1 MPAEVRLAAARRNLL
16 VAAGGDRFIVAAA
29 DFSWPDRR
37 GTVAP
42 SIEIAAR
49 GLRAISAFLLGAGV
63 IATVMGV
70 PDPLSAETGALTIAY
85 ALSLSFYAVVASWL
99 DLGWRWLGWR
109 AGLRV
114 ADRAR
119 RLLDSV

>member
-1 MPAEVRLAAARRNLL
+1 
-16 VAAGGDRFIVAAA
+16 
-29 DFSWPDRR
+29 
-37 GTVAP
+37 
-42 SIEIAAR
+42 
-49 GLRAISAFLLGAGV
+49 
-63 IATVMGV
+63 MGV

-99 DLGWRWLGWR
+99 DLGWLGWR